1 MANGDNEKRE
11 PEALL
16 VLAEEELVAIDLKD
30 ENWKMMNLPY
40 LVSLHASAVTCT
52 QYVSGVPEEL
62 WEHIKDAG
70 KVQTSHLYSNR
81 SWPVD
86 GGKLLCSKGAQPK
99 RELLLTGHED
109 GTVRF
114 WDAGGVTLTPI
125 CKFATAQF
133 FSGDDLEGN

>member
-52 QYVSGVPEEL
+52 QYISGKKSSVLFFFTFIYDVP
-62 WEHIKDAG
+62 I
-70 KVQTSHLYSNR
+70 
-81 SWPVD
+81 
-86 GGKLLCSKGAQPK
+86 LC
-99 RELLLTGHED
+99 
-109 GTVRF
+109 F
-114 WDAGGVTLTPI
+114 
-125 CKFATAQF
+125 
-133 FSGDDLEGN
+133 